1 MSAEPEGK
9 VPSKG
14 QTEHGRFA
22 FLDGIRG
29 YAALY
34 VALFHALSILP
45 LENLTP
51 LAHFLRSISV
61 YGSYA
66 VAVFITL
73 SGFVL
78 ALPYVTHGFERWSLS
93 RFLQRRARRILPP
106 YYIAALLS
114 LPWAMAFHRLHHEP
128 MLYPQML
135 LGLFP
140 LQYLDGSG
148 RANINA
154 PHWTVGVEFLIYVL
168 YALIYLP
175 IWRRVGVYGVLV
187 AALVLSATPLLVSQ
201 QVAPRWYYQWYYP
214 SYFGLFALGVF
225 TAWLCGDP
233 SRRERQVQALV
244 LAVPLGVLLIYGRP
258 EGVPGMIVA
267 DYTAALWT
275 CLVILTIALGWG
287 GPLATGLRT
296 FFSHRFALFAGKI
309 SYSVYLIHYP
319 LISTS
324 AYLFKK
330 FLGMDGMYLAQ
341 LVFAVGGNLGL
352 GYVFHRFFEKPFL
365 NKPEVYKK

>member
-1 MSAEPEGK
+1 MSADRGK
-9 VPSKG
+9 
-14 QTEHGRFA
+14 FA

-34 VALFHALSILP
+34 VAIFHGLSILP

-51 LAHFLRSISV
+51 LAQLLRGVSV

-78 ALPYVTHGFERWSLS
+78 ALPYVQNGMAGWSLS
-93 RFLQRRARRILPP
+93 RFVQRRARRILPP
-106 YYIAALLS
+106 YYIATLLS

-154 PHWTVGVEFLIYVL
+154 PHWTVGVEFLIYLL
-168 YALIYLP
+168 YALIYFPL
-175 IWRRVGVYGVLV
+175 WRRFGIYALLGS
-187 AALVLSATPLLVSQ
+187 ALVLSFAPLLLGE
-201 QVAPRWYYQWYYP
+201 ALTLRWYYQWYYP
-214 SYFGLFALGVF
+214 SYFGLFALGAF

-233 SRRERQVQALV
+233 ARTERRKQLWVLVFPLVALLVIGRQ
-244 LAVPLGVLLIYGRP
+244 AVGMK
-258 EGVPGMIVA
+258 GMIVA
-267 DYTAALWT
+267 DYTASLLT
-275 CLVILTIALGWG
+275 CLLILAISFGRG
-287 GPLATGLRT
+287 QRVGEGLRA
-296 FFSHRFALFAGKI
+296 FFSNRFALFAGKI
-309 SYSVYLIHYP
+309 SYSLYLIHYP

-324 AYLFKK
+324 AYVFKK
-330 FLGMDGMYLAQ
+330 FLGMDGMYSAQ
-341 LVFAVGGNLGL
+341 LIFAVGGNLGL

-365 NKPEVYKK
+365 NKPEVNKK